1 MPQLTF
7 TICRYLRVGA
17 VVTGAC
23 LCFSV
28 SAGDIEDADK
38 AYARK
43 DYSRAITL
51 YRKAAAQG
59 DAIAQFKLGG
69 MYARSEGVPQNH
81 REAVSWFTQAAAKGY
96 APAQNSLGVRFKKGQ
111 GVMQNSARAAALY
124 REAAEQRFG
133 LAQDNLSDLYANGLG
148 VSKDIVLAHVWS
160 SLASANGEGRALK
173 KRLAMERAMNRTQIT
188 EASTHLG
195 TMFARGRGVAQ
206 DVRRAAR
213 YFQEAAA
220 RGYVVAQYELAE
232 CYDKGNGVTQDY
244 KQAAAWFEKA
254 AAQGHMRAQASV
266 AYMYEIGQGVT
277 PDAKRAAHW
286 YLQAAQQGDV
296 IAQYNLGAMIES
308 GRGVAQDHVEAL
320 KWLNIAEVNGS
331 KAAIDA
337 RRLVEGLMTPEQIA
351 DAQKRASEWM
361 KKNAR

>member
-1 MPQLTF
+1 MSPFTF
-7 TICRYLRVGA
+7 LICLYLRLVA
-17 VVTGAC
+17 VVAGAC
-23 LCFSV
+23 ICFSV
-28 SAGDIEDADK
+28 SAGNIEDADK

-43 DYSRAITL
+43 DYVQAISL
-51 YRKAAAQG
+51 YRKAAAEG

-69 MYARSEGVPQNH
+69 MYARREGVAQNQ
-81 REAVSWFTQAAAKGY
+81 REAVSWFTKAAAKGY
-96 APAQNSLGVRFKKGQ
+96 APAQNSLGVRFAKGQ
-111 GVMQNSARAAALY
+111 GVVQNSARAAALY

-148 VSKDIVLAHVWS
+148 VSRDIVLAHVWS
-160 SLASANGEGRALK
+160 GLASANGDGRALK
-173 KRLAMERAMNRTQIT
+173 KRLAIERAMNPTQIT

-195 TMFARGRGVAQ
+195 TMFARGHGVAQ
-206 DVRRAAR
+206 DVKRAAR

-220 RGYVVAQYELAE
+220 RGYVVAQFELAE
-232 CYDKGNGVTQDY
+232 CYDKGNGLTKDY
-244 KQAAAWFEKA
+244 KQAAVWFQKA
-254 AAQGHMRAQASV
+254 ATQGHIRAQTSV

-286 YLQAAQQGDV
+286 YLKAAQQGDV

-331 KAAIDA
+331 KPAIEF
-337 RRLVEGLMTPEQIA
+337 RRLVEGLMSPKQITE
-351 DAQKRASEWM
+351 AQKRASEWM
-361 KKNAR
+361 P